1 MLYIKNKVYVPGTLG
16 TLCILLCDKQGIIEQ
31 DRYIPVLTFF
41 SPKGSFSISFD
52 DDDDDG

>member
-1 MLYIKNKVYVPGTLG
+1 MLYITNKVYVPGTLG

-31 DRYIPVLTFF
+31 DRYIHVLTFF
-41 SPKGSFSISFD
+41 PKGSFSISFD